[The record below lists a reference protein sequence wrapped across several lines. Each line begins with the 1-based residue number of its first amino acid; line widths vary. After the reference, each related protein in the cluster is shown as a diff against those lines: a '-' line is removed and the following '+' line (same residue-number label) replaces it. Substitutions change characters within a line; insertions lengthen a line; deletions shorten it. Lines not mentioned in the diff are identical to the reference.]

1 MFSWG
6 CFISLV
12 ENSRKKKKRNEKDP
26 THKVTDVGSHQRT
39 REPGRGGAVRGP
51 AGARGRVVLAVCSR
65 SPHPL
70 PQPSISSRQQNMT
83 MLAFFISL
91 TLPLIKQWSKRGFA
105 ESVLYAPITHDEIIS
120 HRIVLKLNDDKNA
133 LLFCVHQFIEVYQ
146 VINVSW
152 QTARWIQE

>member
-1 MFSWG
+1 MGVFYITG
-6 CFISLV
+6 GEFKI
-12 ENSRKKKKRNEKDP
+12 RKKKSHR
-26 THKVTDVGSHQRT
+26 HKGTDIRSHQPQKT
-39 REPGRGGAVRGP
+39 EPSHGMGGRGPQHQEGF
-51 AGARGRVVLAVCSR
+51 VLPAVCAWS
-65 SPHPL
+65 PL
-70 PQPSISSRQQNMT
+70 PPSISTQQRNMT

-133 LLFCVHQFIEVYQ
+133 LLFCVHQFMEVYQ

>member
-1 MFSWG
+1 MFLWG
-6 CFISLV
+6 RFISLV
-12 ENSRKKKKRNEKDP
+12 ENSSSGKRKD
-26 THKVTDVGSHQRT
+26 HKHRVTDDKSHKPRKGSPGTVDGWLGGRRLGRQEGAHHGSELT
-39 REPGRGGAVRGP
+39 EPAP
-51 AGARGRVVLAVCSR
+51 T
-65 SPHPL
+65 PP
-70 PQPSISSRQQNMT
+70 PSISTQQRNMT

-133 LLFCVHQFIEVYQ
+133 LLFCVHQFMEVYQ